1 MKFVDE
7 AIIRVQAGKGG
18 NGSSSFRREKFVPFG
33 GPDGGDGGKGGN
45 VYLVADASINTLI
58 DFRYQTVF
66 QAKSGDCGHG
76 KQCRGHD
83 GESCWVKVPAGT
95 IIRDE
100 ETQEILAELITDG
113 QTMLI
118 AQGGARGLGNVHF
131 KTSTNRAPRKTT
143 KGKPGE
149 ERKLRLEL
157 QLLADVGVVGFP
169 NAGKS
174 TLIQAVSNATTKV
187 ADYPF
192 TTTYPQLGTVSL
204 DGSTRF
210 VIADIPGLI
219 EGAHLG
225 AGLGLQF
232 LKHLTRTHLLL
243 HIVDMLEEDCFNNIL
258 LIEEE
263 LKMFSPELLEKPR
276 WLVLNKADCVDAAS
290 IDELKQRIRAH
301 KGEDTPIFVISAA
314 ERRGTLEMCKEI
326 AQALLVYR
334 QAFANRVENESTEF
348 QNTEIQDW

>member
-45 VYLVADASINTLI
+45 VYLVADSSINTLI

-95 IIRDE
+95 IIKDE
-100 ETQEILAELITDG
+100 ETQEILAELLTDG

-192 TTTYPQLGTVSL
+192 TTTYPQLGTVSV
-204 DGSTRF
+204 DNSTRF

-258 LIEEE
+258 LIEDE
-263 LKMFSPELLEKPR
+263 LRMYSPELLDKPR
-276 WLVLNKADCVDAAS
+276 WLVLNKADCVDSAT
-290 IDELKQRIRAH
+290 IDELKKRIREH

-314 ERRGTLEMCKEI
+314 ERRGTQEMCKLI
-326 AQALLVYR
+326 AQALVEYKQKPI
-334 QAFANRVENESTEF
+334 QAEEVENPAFES
-348 QNTEIQDW
+348 W

>member
-1 MKFVDE
+1 MFVDQ
-7 AIIRVQAGKGG
+7 VKVMVKGGDGG
-18 NGSSSFRREKFVPFG
+18 NGMVAYRREKYVAMG
-33 GPDGGDGGKGGN
+33 GPAGGDGGKGGS

-58 DFRYQTVF
+58 DFRYKRLFKAQN
-66 QAKSGDCGHG
+66 GDCGHG

-83 GESCWVKVPAGT
+83 GESCWVKVPVGT
-95 IIRDE
+95 LIKDE
-100 ETQEILAELITDG
+100 DTGDVLGELIEDG
-113 QTMLI
+113 QTILI

-131 KTSTNRAPRKTT
+131 KTSTNRAPRKAT

-149 ERKLRLEL
+149 ERHLRFEL

-192 TTTYPQLGTVSL
+192 TTTYPKLGTVCV

-232 LKHLTRTHLLL
+232 LKHLTRTRLLL
-243 HIVDMLEEDCFNNIL
+243 HIVDLLEEDCLKNIYA
-258 LIEEE
+258 IEEE
-263 LKMFSPELLEKPR
+263 MKMYSALLLEKPR
-276 WLVLNKADCVDAAS
+276 WLVLNKADCVDEES
-290 IDELKQRIRAH
+290 IEALIQQLRQE
-301 KGEDTPIFVISAA
+301 KGQDTPIFVISAS
-314 ERRGTLEMCKEI
+314 ERTGTEALCKTI
-326 AQALLVYR
+326 GQYLTTLNPIK
-334 QAFANRVENESTEF
+334 ANELTDSPAN
-348 QNTEIQDW
+348 D